1 MPLAKKRER
10 WEICQSVVF
19 HKEQLDPH
27 GVRQFT
33 SGSYNVDSQQ
43 YKESEEELSV
53 SESSAS
59 ARLEMVHI
67 RLCKF

>member
-1 MPLAKKRER
+1 M
-10 WEICQSVVF
+10 F

-33 SGSYNVDSQQ
+33 SCSYNVDSQQ

-59 ARLEMVHI
+59 ARLEMVH
-67 RLCKF
+67 KTV

>member
-1 MPLAKKRER
+1 M
-10 WEICQSVVF
+10 F
-19 HKEQLDPH
+19 HKERLDPH